1 LYIAERWGPF
11 SASAS
16 ASISRRQSCEDLTPT
31 TASPSYPAR
40 TDIQHRRKLCG
51 VPSRQQRW
59 LVLVP
64 SWRPVD
70 TAHARRNRCLPT
82 RAPPQAVLRLSRRI
96 TVVGHFNPVDEIL
109 IGAGLACPA
118 STSNKEVRGGKH
130 DPRYEHKYARKKH
143 NVDDDLCHGTLPTH
157 PRPHRWLRPL
167 LKLGGMVTAGYP
179 KFGQRLSMRSGS
191 RLFRALHMLNTS
203 NVTSPM
209 PPNSAASAT
218 ESYSSQCQYVST
230 ISFPCYHHFFLGSDR
245 GGGSGPARK
254 LMSPGCLLYCL
265 GLPWRPSSGG

>member
-1 LYIAERWGPF
+1 M
-11 SASAS
+11 
-16 ASISRRQSCEDLTPT
+16 
-31 TASPSYPAR
+31 
-40 TDIQHRRKLCG
+40 
-51 VPSRQQRW
+51 
-59 LVLVP
+59 
-64 SWRPVD
+64 
-70 TAHARRNRCLPT
+70 
-82 RAPPQAVLRLSRRI
+82 
-96 TVVGHFNPVDEIL
+96 
-109 IGAGLACPA
+109 
-118 STSNKEVRGGKH
+118 RG
-130 DPRYEHKYARKKH
+130 
-143 NVDDDLCHGTLPTH
+143 
-157 PRPHRWLRPL
+157 
-167 LKLGGMVTAGYP
+167 
-179 KFGQRLSMRSGS
+179 GS